1 MRAVSKKQAAI
12 NKELKKY
19 KNFELEEL
27 LKEIKNESN

>member
-1 MRAVSKKQAAI
+1 LRRRH
-12 NKELKKY
+12 KELKKY